1 MKTNVTEHDV
11 LIRKYIEK
19 QKREEDVKAI
29 RTVLKSKA
37 GRWFFIHILEMTGF
51 KAETF
56 TGNSQTFYNEGRR
69 SIGIQIEKEMV
80 ELLGKE
86 GFELRQKAEKEYI
99 EFQFKAKAL
108 LENKEE

>member
-1 MKTNVTEHDV
+1 MRTNTTEREVFIKKH
-11 LIRKYIEK
+11 IEK
-19 QKREEDVKAI
+19 QKREEDLKAI

-37 GRWFFIHILEMTGF
+37 GRWFFIHILEMTGY

-69 SIGIQIEKEMV
+69 SIGIQIEREMV

-99 EFQFKAKAL
+99 EFQIKAKTL
-108 LENKEE
+108 LETKEE